1 MSVDFRTVQR
11 SPLQHAPA
19 PGAKRPPK
27 SQASRRQLVG
37 QTHSFHEL
45 PFQLPLPQETSRDVA
60 RRRARPQSAQ
70 PFGSITSQAASSRR
84 LSAGSSAASLP
95 PRPSTAPAG
104 RSSSS
109 NRSGSAKPRR
119 RPRSG
124 RARVGQAAQR
134 RPWVTDGTPPQIFQK
149 LEQLEA
155 ATARQDPQ
163 ERLKACGQL
172 LDAVIQADSKFGAVL
187 QRVKQEYEDHAKGV
201 NGVPGAR
208 LPIDDA
214 KAQVADGR
222 LDDLNENYAHLGD
235 EYRSAQAQMEDQAM
249 ESKILAEQYEI
260 VLRQKERLTT
270 QHDEDQRQLAEQAA
284 TIARLEEA
292 AAMSSAA
299 AAQRRSLEM
308 AAMQGSS
315 AEHVTKLELMVQ
327 ELALELDQARN
338 TEALAL
344 TELVSLR
351 ELLGAG
357 PALDAI
363 APPGEEE
370 EGPSEGGSVS
380 TLGSLGSGSE
390 LTALARSR
398 EPVPRPEE
406 VPELDVS
413 LASLG
418 SAELEGLTADAQNLA
433 AEREETAA
441 ADAAA
446 AAAAAAQAEAALQ
459 PATGDE
465 DGAVESGEADN
476 AVTAEATSD
485 GQ

>member
-1 MSVDFRTVQR
+1 
-11 SPLQHAPA
+11 
-19 PGAKRPPK
+19 
-27 SQASRRQLVG
+27 
-37 QTHSFHEL
+37 
-45 PFQLPLPQETSRDVA
+45 
-60 RRRARPQSAQ
+60 
-70 PFGSITSQAASSRR
+70 
-84 LSAGSSAASLP
+84 
-95 PRPSTAPAG
+95 
-104 RSSSS
+104 
-109 NRSGSAKPRR
+109 
-119 RPRSG
+119 
-124 RARVGQAAQR
+124 VGQAAQR
-134 RPWVTDGTPPQIFQK
+134 RPWVADGTPPQIFQK

-208 LPIDDA
+208 PPIDDA

-235 EYRSAQAQMEDQAM
+235 EYRSAQAQMEDQAV

-446 AAAAAAQAEAALQ
+446 AAAAAAQEEEALQLAAQDEAA
-459 PATGDE
+459 
-465 DGAVESGEADN
+465 AVEGGQADN

>member
-1 MSVDFRTVQR
+1 
-11 SPLQHAPA
+11 
-19 PGAKRPPK
+19 
-27 SQASRRQLVG
+27 
-37 QTHSFHEL
+37 
-45 PFQLPLPQETSRDVA
+45 
-60 RRRARPQSAQ
+60 
-70 PFGSITSQAASSRR
+70 
-84 LSAGSSAASLP
+84 
-95 PRPSTAPAG
+95 
-104 RSSSS
+104 
-109 NRSGSAKPRR
+109 
-119 RPRSG
+119 
-124 RARVGQAAQR
+124 
-134 RPWVTDGTPPQIFQK
+134 
-149 LEQLEA
+149 
-155 ATARQDPQ
+155 
-163 ERLKACGQL
+163 
-172 LDAVIQADSKFGAVL
+172 
-187 QRVKQEYEDHAKGV
+187 
-201 NGVPGAR
+201 
-208 LPIDDA
+208 
-214 KAQVADGR
+214 
-222 LDDLNENYAHLGD
+222 
-235 EYRSAQAQMEDQAM
+235 
-249 ESKILAEQYEI
+249 
-260 VLRQKERLTT
+260 
-270 QHDEDQRQLAEQAA
+270 
-284 TIARLEEA
+284 
-292 AAMSSAA
+292 
-299 AAQRRSLEM
+299 M

-446 AAAAAAQAEAALQ
+446 AAAAADAAAQEEEALQ
-459 PATGDE
+459 PAPEDE
-465 DGAVESGEADN
+465 AGAVESGEAGN
-476 AVTAEATSD
+476 AVTAAEATSD